1 MYLITVL
8 LIILLLMVIFSPCL
22 SNYKF
27 FTTYE
32 FYENHDITY
41 DQLNENELSQYNTKI
56 SQLDSDISSESFT
69 IYEIINRDIAWLN
82 KKDNLDESEIF
93 GYNRFNEPIRF
104 VLVYSP
110 VNNQHYVKPEFYRAN
125 RWCRQIHDTS
135 MNLCPHKPSPKFDL
149 SDTSRWQYLLD
160 ASSVELN
167 RLFEEKYGSNPD
179 YDKMYQ
185 AFQWYAG
192 SVLSVDADGNT
203 TERRNYFK
211 ADDVNT
217 SQAYADYLASVDE
230 LDKEVIPVND
240 PAAISWITSDNM
252 AQEPENTSGIFN
264 FFGGVSL
271 GNTNQYPSC
280 NNMSVNS
287 SDTSNINNYGANPF
301 GFIFNNTPIVNATPY
316 PFTNPTVG
324 GSCGNLDVNGEK
336 TKVCFFK

>member
-1 MYLITVL
+1 MYLIVVL
-8 LIILLLMVIFSPCL
+8 LIVFLLMVIFSPCL
-22 SNYKF
+22 YNYKF
-27 FTTYE
+27 FSSYE

-41 DQLNENELSQYNTKI
+41 NELNDAELAQYSSKI
-56 SQLDSDISSESFT
+56 GQLDSDISSESFT
-69 IYEIINRDIAWLN
+69 IYEIIHRDIAWLN
-82 KKDNLDESEIF
+82 KKDDLEESEIF

-135 MNLCPHKPSPKFDL
+135 MNLCPHKKSPKFDL
-149 SDTSRWQYLLD
+149 SDTSRWQYLID
-160 ASSVELN
+160 ASSGELN
-167 RLFEEKYGSNPD
+167 RLFEEKYGNNPD

-185 AFQWYAG
+185 AFKWY
-192 SVLSVDADGNT
+192 SN
-203 TERRNYFK
+203 EQNNYFK
-211 ADDVNT
+211 ADYVNT
-217 SQAYADYLASVDE
+217 TQEQADYLASVDE
-230 LDKEVIPVND
+230 LDADTIPVND
-240 PAAISWITSDNM
+240 PAAISWINSNNM
-252 AQEPENTSGIFN
+252 AQEPENTSGVFN

-271 GNTNQYPSC
+271 GNTNEYPSC
-280 NNMSVNS
+280 SNMKVN
-287 SDTSNINNYGANPF
+287 TSNVNNYGENPF